1 MTWSRFNLPLLLL
14 LVGSYSAVICGA
26 RNVTTIS
33 LGLVWD
39 IPEAVIEFDI
49 QSGRML
55 TMIRNYCPWAP
66 RIYQTGFNTSGAFSI
81 NSLPT
86 TNELSSV
93 KASLSEWNFLFFG
106 IKQNSVTQ
114 VLEAVTVPTTLSE
127 FPVMQKHVVAP
138 LPQSLLMDALLKAIA
153 HRINESQHPAHP
165 SNYKAAL
172 LFDNSVQISELYPLF
187 TYFTEGVI
195 YYPLSV
201 SLIEAD
207 LLSVRRSHAVN
218 IILIVT
224 DAQLGAYIRDKAFAI
239 GLLGSR
245 YRWFVHGPRF
255 INNGWT
261 IRSMNVTSLE
271 FGRIDDAITA
281 KVLST
286 TGAFIH
292 DLLAIWTP
300 YLKQYM
306 CEEKN
311 PVNQTVNGFTGLFK
325 LNPDGSARRLTWQIE
340 IYAGMG
346 YHRVQVGVWS
356 SSGRFEMLSRP
367 DPPRTSADILAEM
380 RSSKFLVATLLS
392 PPYVQYAEGASGC
405 SQCRGSDLTGMY
417 IEICKTVL
425 NNLGITNYEF
435 VLQGDAAYGVKTGD
449 VWNGVIGTVM
459 DGKAMLGCA
468 PITINTNRFEAVDFT
483 QVIHSSRES
492 LLLRKRSTDPL
503 MLVFQFILPLHYS
516 IWLSILGV
524 LILVALVL
532 FVMNKIAPNSD
543 SNYNF
548 YNSVFFTFAEVVQG
562 TAGTTPSQISSR
574 IVVSFFWFFTMF
586 LFLSYVANY
595 AVFRTLDG
603 VRQQVT
609 SMETLIQNREYECGS
624 LNNTVTDSLLQ
635 SSAYLHMQQVYLLMS
650 ETFSNGS
657 VSDISAALSLVN
669 DRTRNFVLISDSLQ
683 NKYYSEIGCDLV
695 STGDFYDLKNAMILP
710 KDTEYKHLIDVQL
723 ANMTQEI
730 ASLQTK
736 FFTVHQSAKNSCYD
750 GSFDSV
756 VRYYIPK
763 DAWPIEPGAL
773 TLTDTLGIAVINLV
787 GCCVAVALAGMERLI
802 GHIQRRRSG
811 IRREQQVVKASEVK
825 FRRPN
830 V

>member
-1 MTWSRFNLPLLLL
+1 
-14 LVGSYSAVICGA
+14 
-26 RNVTTIS
+26 
-33 LGLVWD
+33 
-39 IPEAVIEFDI
+39 
-49 QSGRML
+49 ML
-55 TMIRNYCPWAP
+55 TMIRNYCPRAP
-66 RIYQTGFNTSGAFSI
+66 RIHQTAFNTSGAFSI
-81 NSLPT
+81 DSLPT

-195 YYPLSV
+195 YYPLNV

-311 PVNQTVNGFTGLFK
+311 PVNRTVNGFTGSFK

-346 YHRVQVGVWS
+346 YHRVQ
-356 SSGRFEMLSRP
+356 
-367 DPPRTSADILAEM
+367 
-380 RSSKFLVATLLS
+380 FLVATLLS

-435 VLQGDAAYGVKTGD
+435 VLQGDAAYGIKTGD

-468 PITINTNRFEAVDFT
+468 PITINTNRFKAVDFT

-503 MLVFQFILPLHYS
+503 MQVFQFILPLHYS

-603 VRQQVT
+603 VRQHVT

-650 ETFSNGS
+650 ETFTNGS
-657 VSDISAALSLVN
+657 VSDIGAALSLVN
-669 DRTRNFVLISDSLQ
+669 DRTKNFVLISDSLQ

-710 KDTEYKHLIDVQL
+710 KDTEYKHLFDAQL

-773 TLTDTLGIAVINLV
+773 TLADTLGIAVINLV

-825 FRRPN
+825 FRRPS